1 MFFQVFFRKSKL
13 IFYPC
18 SRLSFLEKSTFFF
31 VLMSHIIDVQ
41 RQSSKNFIAQATASP
56 GLNFKWQ
63 AFLTPNAFLS
73 EVLPLLIAE
82 QEEKEEDFPNAI
94 LHSPSWKFSS
104 CYFKCNMKRK
114 WRTKPQKRVKIFIKR
129 PRRVL
134 FLHF

>member
-1 MFFQVFFRKSKL
+1 
-13 IFYPC
+13 
-18 SRLSFLEKSTFFF
+18 
-31 VLMSHIIDVQ
+31 MSHIIDVQ

-94 LHSPSWKFSS
+94 LHS
-104 CYFKCNMKRK
+104 
-114 WRTKPQKRVKIFIKR
+114 TKLKVFFMLQM
-129 PRRVL
+129 
-134 FLHF
+134 